1 VSGRVT
7 GSGSALMSLRVA
19 KYGMNV
25 LQTHRRYISCGG
37 QEQKHRMNEME
48 SPSINK
54 NQLRLAIEPEN
65 NKLKR
70 RP

>member
-1 VSGRVT
+1 
-7 GSGSALMSLRVA
+7 MSLRVA

-37 QEQKHRMNEME
+37 REQKNKHKMNEME